1 MPGKRP
7 AETVNDFRV
16 VCRMLV
22 LTRHKDESIF
32 LGDDIEITVV
42 ALCSGEVRLGIR
54 APLSLPVRRKEVY
67 ERIRK
72 KERQRLSS
80 DTGA

>member
-1 MPGKRP
+1 
-7 AETVNDFRV
+7 
-16 VCRMLV
+16 MLV

-72 KERQRLSS
+72 KGRWQRLRN
-80 DTGA
+80 DTGP

>member
-1 MPGKRP
+1 
-7 AETVNDFRV
+7 
-16 VCRMLV
+16 MLV

-42 ALCSGEVRLGIR
+42 ALCDGEVRLGIK